1 MKAIEKAAISRILID
16 LIKADKVIDSRE
28 MELYRNLKNQFSI
41 TRKDEI
47 EAYVMPLNKAV
58 NIRSEERRVGK
69 EC

>member
-41 TRKDEI
+41 TRKD
-47 EAYVMPLNKAV
+47 
-58 NIRSEERRVGK
+58 
-69 EC
+69 